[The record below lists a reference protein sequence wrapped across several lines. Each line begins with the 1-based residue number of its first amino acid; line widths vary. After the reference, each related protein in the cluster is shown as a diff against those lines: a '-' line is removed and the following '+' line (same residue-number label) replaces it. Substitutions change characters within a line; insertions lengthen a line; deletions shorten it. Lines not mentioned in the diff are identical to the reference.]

1 MNDQMC
7 DQLSFKEYEDPFK
20 NVADFDEDDSPE
32 IPTDGRISKE
42 KSDATCGWRRSLCA
56 FRRGWY

>member
-7 DQLSFKEYEDPFK
+7 DQLSFKEYKDPFK

-32 IPTDGRISKE
+32 IPTDGRISK
-42 KSDATCGWRRSLCA
+42 
-56 FRRGWY
+56 